1 MPYLPKKTNE
11 KGHVEAPMP
20 MKAAVQASLVAG
32 QDRFSAKCQDQKF
45 NLVIPSD

>member
-1 MPYLPKKTNE
+1 MPHLPKKTTE

-20 MKAAVQASLVAG
+20 MKAAAQASLAAG
-32 QDRFSAKCQDQKF
+32 QDRFSAECQDHKL